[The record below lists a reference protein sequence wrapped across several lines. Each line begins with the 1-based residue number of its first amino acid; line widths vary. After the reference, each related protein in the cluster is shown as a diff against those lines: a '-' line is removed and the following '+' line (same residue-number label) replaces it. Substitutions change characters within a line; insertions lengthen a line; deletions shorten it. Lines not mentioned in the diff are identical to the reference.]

1 MGNVIIYG
9 IVAGVIG
16 TLIGGI
22 ISAIMGTKDKMVS
35 LLFCVA
41 AGIMLAIVCFD
52 LIPEALVHS
61 GLLTLFL
68 SILAG
73 ALVVVLLDVIIEI
86 KNPQFIK
93 VESTD
98 TNKNQM
104 AKAGFLMML
113 AIALHNF
120 PEGLVIGSSEV
131 ADNGLLITILIGL
144 HNIPEGIAVA
154 APLIASGMKKGKAI
168 FLTALTG
175 LPTLLG
181 AIVGYYIGLQSDI
194 FVAVS
199 LGIASGA
206 MLCIIFS
213 DMIPEA
219 LKLNDSKA
227 TGYATFA
234 SFLIGIIL
242 IIALA

>member
-1 MGNVIIYG
+1 MVNVIIYG
-9 IVAGVIG
+9 LLAGVIG
-16 TLIGGI
+16 TLTGGI
-22 ISAIMGTKDKMVS
+22 ISAVIGKKDKTIS
-35 LLFCVA
+35 ILFCIA

-52 LIPEALVHS
+52 LIPDALEHS
-61 GLLTLFL
+61 GLTTLFL
-68 SILAG
+68 SVLAG
-73 ALVVVLLDVIIEI
+73 ALIVILLDVIIEI
-86 KNPQFIK
+86 KNPEIARA
-93 VESTD
+93 SNGD
-98 TNKNQM
+98 PSKNNM

-131 ADNGLLITILIGL
+131 VSNGLLMTILIGL

-154 APLIASGMKKGKAI
+154 APLIAGGMKKSKAI

-175 LPTLLG
+175 LPTLFG
-181 AIVGYYIGLQSDI
+181 AIAGYFIGLQSDV

-199 LGIASGA
+199 LGVASGA

-219 LKLNDSKA
+219 IKLNDSKA

-234 SFLIGIIL
+234 SFLVGIVL